1 MIFDTKIAKK
11 AQCDIIEKRQCISLI
26 SKLVEISEK
35 ARREG
40 LLGIEDIL
48 DTITNPL
55 LIKGLEL
62 VIDGTDQKAVK
73 DILLN
78 YIYFGRAEGRILL
91 EQCIICEGIL
101 AIQEGEN
108 PKIVRE
114 KLVAYLGG
122 LDTQGSENWNFLNE
136 VENKFK
142 EDEQCKLKQYL
153 ENIKD
158 KRSYSENTRIL
169 DEFIPNLKQEE
180 ILAILREI
188 DSASLSIGLAGASG
202 RVITKLFNSVSEAY
216 KPFLMDD
223 LERYQKCDVK
233 DIIDNQ
239 SKVLTVY
246 NKLKENRI
254 I

>member
-1 MIFDTKIAKK
+1 MIFDGKIAKR
-11 AQCDIIEKRQCISLI
+11 AQCDITEKRQCITLI

-40 LLGIEDIL
+40 LLAIEDIV
-48 DTITNPL
+48 DTMTHPL

-62 VIDGTDQKAVK
+62 VVDGTDIEAVRN
-73 DILLN
+73 ILMN
-78 YIYFGRAEGRILL
+78 YIYFGRAEGRVLL

-108 PKIVRE
+108 PKIIRE

-122 LDTQGSENWNFLNE
+122 LDTQGSENWNFLTE

-142 EDEQCKLKQYL
+142 EDEQRKLRQYL
-153 ENIKD
+153 EAVKD
-158 KRSYSENTRIL
+158 KRPYSENTKIL
-169 DEFIPNLKQEE
+169 DEFIPNLKQDE

-188 DSASLSIGLAGASG
+188 DSGSLSIALVGASG
-202 RVITKLFNSVSEAY
+202 KVIIKLFNSVSEAY
-216 KPFLMDD
+216 KPFLKDD
-223 LERYQKCDVK
+223 LERCQNWDAQ

-239 SKVLTVY
+239 SKILTIY
-246 NKLKENRI
+246 NKLKENGI